1 LTPLRFLPFAVLGL
15 CLSGPALAVDD
26 WPKLLFKETSH
37 DFGAVAR
44 GAVAEH
50 RFVVENPFVED
61 VHIKS
66 VRSSCGCT
74 KPTIT
79 KPLLKTYETGEI
91 VATLDT
97 RRFLGQKDATIE
109 VEFDRP
115 FPAKFRLSLT
125 SYIRGDVVFE
135 PGEVQFGSVAQ
146 GQSVRKRVTVSYAGR
161 PTWTVTKAILDSA
174 ALDLEIAETERAV
187 DPNTKV
193 GKVTYELWV
202 TLKKDAPAGYFKDLV
217 VLQTDDPNQQT
228 ARIPLTVEGLVVS
241 SLAVNPAVLM
251 LPAVET
257 GGTISRNLVVR
268 GKTPFRILE
277 VEGPD
282 PRFHFKFPA
291 APDEHPMIVV
301 EFRADDR
308 PGRVSGKIRIKTDM
322 PGTEPL
328 TVSVDVQVAAPSAS
342 KTGPG
347 AIRDG

>member
-1 LTPLRFLPFAVLGL
+1 MTPLRFLPLAVLGL
-15 CLSGPALAVDD
+15 CLSGPALAADD
-26 WPKLLFKETSH
+26 WPKLLFKETGH

-50 RFVVENPFVED
+50 RFVVENPFLED

-66 VRSSCGCT
+66 VHSSCGCT
-74 KPTIT
+74 KPTVT

-161 PTWTVTKAILDSA
+161 PTWTVTKAIFDSA
-174 ALDLEIAETERAV
+174 ALDLQIAETERAV

-193 GKVTYELWV
+193 GKVTYDLWV

-257 GGTISRNLVVR
+257 GRTISRNLVVR

-328 TVSVDVQVAAPSAS
+328 TVSVDVQVAAPSAKRGTES
-342 KTGPG
+342 AG
-347 AIRDG
+347 ASG